1 MTVLVTAGDRQ
12 IRAEPWVSGLDTDAT
27 DGAPADGRLTSS
39 RLGVSLSEAWATP
52 LVTPRRFAL
61 SLAATAATSPEHR
74 GHVRHAITLG
84 LRTTPHT
91 DAAQILELLHELR
104 HTDGVGI
111 DDGAA
116 RSSLASYTSG
126 KAGRLAKSLLAI

>member
-1 MTVLVTAGDRQ
+1 MPFRRAGK
-12 IRAEPWVSGLDTDAT
+12 EPGTRGLATDAT
-27 DGAPADGRLTSS
+27 ASALADGRLTSS
-39 RLGVSLSEAWATP
+39 RLGVSLGEAWTTP

-61 SLAATAATSPEHR
+61 SLAATAAASPEHR

-91 DAAQILELLHELR
+91 DAAQILELLHELC
-104 HTDGVGI
+104 HSDEVSI
-111 DDGAA
+111 DDAVA

-126 KAGRLAKSLLAI
+126 KSGRLAKSLLAI